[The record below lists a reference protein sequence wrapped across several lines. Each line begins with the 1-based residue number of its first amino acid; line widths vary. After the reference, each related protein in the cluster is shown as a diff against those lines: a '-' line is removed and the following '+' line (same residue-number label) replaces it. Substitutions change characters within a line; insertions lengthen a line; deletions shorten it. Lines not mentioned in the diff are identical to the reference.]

1 MKITILGWKRNTL
14 PKYCYKAE
22 LLCKLLSKK
31 DHIIITGGGTG
42 IMESSNKGAYN
53 VNKDNSIGI
62 SVNIL
67 KNERNDNKYKYI
79 KPENYFMTDTFY
91 DRKIKLMHET
101 DINIFFPGGMGTLD
115 EFSDLMNL
123 YKTCSIPVKPVFLV
137 GKIYWNTL
145 IDWFKLNKIKFPM
158 HLINLITD
166 DVDKLTDI
174 INNLKF

>member
-14 PKYCYKAE
+14 PEFCLKAE
-22 LLCKLLSKK
+22 LLCKLLTKK
-31 DHIIITGGGTG
+31 NHIIITGGGTG

-53 VNKDNSIGI
+53 VDKNKSIGI

-67 KNERNDNKYKYI
+67 KAERSDNIYKYVM
-79 KPENYFMTDTFY
+79 PENYLMTETFHE
-91 DRKIKLMHET
+91 RKIKLMHET

-123 YKTCSIPVKPVFLV
+123 YKTGSIPIKPVFLV
-137 GKIYWNTL
+137 GKTYWYTL

-158 HLINLITD
+158 HLITSITD
-166 DVDKLTDI
+166 DMDKLTDN
-174 INNLKF
+174 INNL